1 MPTISATFV
10 FFLGLLI
17 TALAINTTRLRL
29 HYGRELDKHAKEA
42 IRRASRSHGN
52 SVEHGVVFALVLLFA
67 ELRGVDASWLW
78 ALAIIFLAARLIYVF
93 GYYRRPV
100 SLPMQIGAGVTYATE
115 IVLLNLLGAS
125 LFL

>member
-1 MPTISATFV
+1 MPTVSATFV
-10 FFLGLLI
+10 FFLGVLI

-52 SVEHGVVFALVLLFA
+52 CVEHGVVFALVLLFA
-67 ELRGVDASWLW
+67 ELRNVDPLWLQ
-78 ALAIIFLAARLIYVF
+78 ALATTFLAARLIYVF

-100 SLPMQIGAGVTYATE
+100 SLPMQIGAGVTYAVE
-115 IVLLNLLGAS
+115 VVLLNLLGVS